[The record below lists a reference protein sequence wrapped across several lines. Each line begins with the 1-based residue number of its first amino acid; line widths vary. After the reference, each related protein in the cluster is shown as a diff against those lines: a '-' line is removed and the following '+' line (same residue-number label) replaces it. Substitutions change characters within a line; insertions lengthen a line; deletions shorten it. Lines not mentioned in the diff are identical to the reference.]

1 MQKITRIWHGRTK
14 AAHADEYLKYV
25 KDTGIADY
33 RSIRGNLSAK
43 VLRRMDGNVCHFL
56 TVTEWESYESI
67 INFAGS
73 DFKKARYYPED
84 ENYLLEFEE
93 EVLHYETFE

>member
-43 VLRRMDGNVCHFL
+43 VLRRVDGNVCHFL

-73 DFKKARYYPED
+73 DFKKALYYPED